1 MIVSMTGFAR
11 EARNSG
17 DVSFAWEIKSV
28 NGRGLDVRLRTP
40 PGLDALGEE
49 ARKAVTA
56 AAVRGTVN
64 VTLSVARAETRRGSA
79 RINEALLAE
88 LVGQSR
94 LVADRLGVAPP
105 SFEALLAIRG
115 VIEVDDAENGLS
127 PETEA
132 AMRAALPA
140 AVEAW
145 RSARRCEGASL
156 AGVLSAQIDRIDA
169 LTAAINDH
177 PRRSVDAIRAR
188 LAEQVQALLETPGA
202 LDPARLHQEAV
213 LLATRADVRE
223 ELDRLSAHVS
233 SARALL
239 AQGGAIGRKLDF
251 LAQEFGREAST
262 LCAKAG
268 HVELSQLGLE
278 LRTVVDQLR
287 EQAQNVE

>member
-11 EARNSG
+11 EAG
-17 DVSFAWEIKSV
+17 TCDDVSFAWEIKSV

-49 ARKAVTA
+49 ARKAVAA
-56 AAVRGTVN
+56 AAVRGTVGVN
-64 VTLSVARAETRRGSA
+64 LTVARAETRRGPV
-79 RINEALLAE
+79 RINEAVLAE
-88 LVGQSR
+88 LAGQSR
-94 LVADRLGVAPP
+94 LAAEKLGFAPP
-105 SFEALLAIRG
+105 SFEALLGLRG
-115 VIEVDDAENGLS
+115 VVELDEAENGPS
-127 PETEA
+127 PAAQA
-132 AMRAALPA
+132 AMLAALPA
-140 AVEAW
+140 AVGAW
-145 RSARRCEGASL
+145 RKARQAEGASL
-156 AGVLSAQIDRIDA
+156 AGILSAQIERIGVLVA
-169 LTAAINDH
+169 TINDH
-177 PRRSVDAIRAR
+177 PRRSTDAVRER
-188 LAEQVQALLETPGA
+188 LAQQVAALMDGA
-202 LDPARLHQEAV
+202 TGLDPARLHQEAA

-223 ELDRLSAHVS
+223 ELDRLSAHVA

-239 AQGGAIGRKLDF
+239 SQGGAIGRKLDF